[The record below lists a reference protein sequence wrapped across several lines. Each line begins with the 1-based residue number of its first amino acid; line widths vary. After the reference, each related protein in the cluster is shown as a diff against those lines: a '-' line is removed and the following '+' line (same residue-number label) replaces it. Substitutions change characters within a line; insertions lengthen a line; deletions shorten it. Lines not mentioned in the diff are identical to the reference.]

1 MKAKTKLIIGIV
13 LAVVI
18 LAVGLTV
25 TLVVTDNL
33 ERDQQQV
40 VRSASQIETAMSTD
54 LGGKTIVLA
63 EDITV
68 EGDLEMSRLA
78 DLDLNGHTLTVTGTF
93 SVESDSAAEIEIK
106 STDGDKAVSG
116 GTIDAGSVDIN
127 VPKAHVEWSADV
139 RLGSDGTFS
148 VLTSGDSFIFTGR
161 FLSSGTAAASEPTIT
176 ALGGRVDISSQTAD
190 VDYKVN
196 IPSTASDVRVDSG
209 VPSTSS
215 VEVVTSKSVTV
226 SGTVAVTVSEGA
238 SGVAI
243 TADSGSSLTVT
254 GSAAS
259 VNAPSSSVTVA
270 ENSTV
275 GSITAGD
282 VTNNGTVSGSITAS
296 GDVTNV
302 GSVGSVNASGNVT
315 NTGTVS
321 GDVTAGGTLDNGNG
335 ATIGGDVSAGT
346 VTGDTSGIGGDVEIT
361 DITEIAVPELS
372 ATSFVYDGQVKTVSV
387 AENAA
392 YTVTGD
398 TSATNAGSYTVTV
411 TLNDPVNTKWADD
424 YANAARTFAWT
435 IEKATVSGITFE
447 DATIPYDG
455 NAHSLQIGGTLPSGV
470 TVSYSA
476 NSHTAVGT
484 YTVTASFDV
493 GSNYNA
499 IPDMTATLTIT
510 RGTIDVGT
518 AEELTD
524 ALSDSGYSTIRLTA
538 DIEYTNLAAFNT
550 AVQAANGSLTID
562 LNDNTLTLAGTGTI
576 TAQNGFSLTITNGEL
591 VANNNTYTDTC
602 FSAETD
608 SSVTFEDLTVTST
621 GSVLFPRGDAAEV
634 NIINCDITTTGV
646 YVVGTNA
653 GSEENYGVVINISGS
668 TLTAERS
675 DGDTCVV
682 MINVAGELNISDTE
696 IYGQRQGVMVRAG
709 TATLTNVDITVDLKC
724 TFGTDRDTRP
734 FAATTDG
741 GWNTGNEVS
750 YGALVVGNN
759 TASTYNANAVVT
771 MTGGSLTCTTTI
783 DELKNHTNAIYA
795 LRIGG
800 SNNTTSV
807 TLSGTTVSGQVIN
820 YNNTATITG
829 LPADMTVITALVS
842 RADELEKALVN
853 NAYIVLVDD
862 IKADVVIPED
872 TTVTLDLNGYTLTN
886 ESDHTIINNG
896 TLTVVDSS
904 EEKTGVV
911 DNITHAKA
919 ALYNEVGATATLN
932 GGEFTRSEEN
942 GSSSTESGGNSYY
955 AILNHGTMTINA
967 GTKIT
972 QDGHYSSLI
981 DNGWFYPEQNTTKTP
996 SKLIITGGVFDG
1008 GLNTIKNDDW
1018 GVLDISGGTFS
1029 NVTQD
1034 VIMNY
1039 NTVTISGGVF
1049 DASES
1054 NYFVIENINLNTE
1067 SSCGKIT
1074 ITGGKFIGAICATE
1088 GSTFE
1093 ISGNP
1098 DFSEVTQIYV
1108 YSSEQAEMFAD
1119 YSDGVTVI
1127 AYTRTAEDF
1136 KAFIADSNI
1145 DYLFVISNFEL
1156 AEVVEITRDV
1166 TININSGVTITIP
1179 SSLDESCVVLRVN
1192 SGTLTLIG
1200 SGTIDATAAGDKV
1213 VPVAAMGT
1221 KGANE
1226 EIIATGNVIISN
1238 ITIKVD
1244 TAYESCVYA
1253 MYGGIV
1259 TINGGTFINECTD
1272 EYAYGGG
1279 APLTLNVSNSAQVT
1293 DIVVYGGTFQGR
1305 NPALGDDNL
1314 GGNFV
1319 ADGYKVVERTYG
1331 TYEVVAEG
1339 AEVTGDDI
1347 AVVYYYNNGVASK
1360 AEVYTA
1366 AGFTNAFGGGYS
1378 DILLMSDFS
1387 LGETVTVEAGESVTL
1402 DFNGKS
1408 VTYTGTEGL
1417 RPIQN
1422 YGTLTVLNTEGNLIA
1437 EGQGGMEC
1445 INATVYGVFDCLA
1458 GSTTYIYGGY
1468 YETNGSDNAA
1478 VLRIREGAEAT
1489 VYDGSFVCTS
1499 YDAAV
1504 SSDGK
1509 LTIYDGYYYTDS
1521 SNRGNWNY
1529 CVKSNGEFYMYGGTV
1544 IGVQGGIAIFGGS
1557 GEIYDCDVTV
1567 RDNVYE
1573 AAGDTSD
1580 RSFYALY
1587 VAGEATEVT
1596 CLVEGGTFNAHY
1608 RYAAYI
1614 GNSNAG
1620 GDGGLMLDAR
1630 VQINGGTFIGEM
1642 GAIHVD
1648 GTLGTAIIRGGSF
1661 NTDVNEYVVDG
1672 KVCVQNAETEMYDVV
1687 SSDYVIE
1694 TAQDFLDL
1702 QQFNSAI
1709 LAGKSLNV
1717 TLANDIDLND
1727 IDMSDAYSSDIL
1739 VSHFAGTFNGNGHT
1753 IKSNGVPYIFGFA
1766 LNSAEFKNVTI
1777 EFNDT
1782 EITRLVY
1789 RAEYTAI
1796 GRSGNTF
1803 YVEDD
1808 SELVLTYDNV
1818 DYAPS
1823 STNEEYYY
1831 DFGSVGNSALYY
1843 NNNCTLAYAYYDGS
1857 DIDTY
1862 ADSAY
1867 YNTDRTTVLPFKIT
1881 IKNCDVSANFRGAE
1895 HGSGA
1900 AIFLGG
1906 QIYGTY
1912 VDIDTCSYS
1921 GDFVGEYAGIIF
1933 ANESGVSRFLDGDG
1947 NWTESFVTGGIT
1959 YTSHISI
1966 SDVSLTGTLSTLNG
1980 GLTFGNNVTE
1990 GVGSSTAESGELTKM
2005 TADSSLG
2012 ISQNESG
2019 NYVITG
2025 ASTDDGTYSYSLR
2038 LMMGTVNWYYD
2049 ADYTNYYGETSNFT
2063 ITIALD
2069 VDETPIELGY
2079 SEATPLALSQANKI
2093 VASDFS
2099 AWDGTS
2105 EEGYRYA
2112 FVESGDSH
2120 YVIIDFQGQYDGAY
2134 RQFDS
2139 DSGTTTAKIYAFDS
2153 LDRFVA
2159 TATEA

>member
-25 TLVVTDNL
+25 TLVVTGNL

-139 RLGSDGTFS
+139 RLGSDGTFT

-161 FLSSGTAAASEPTIT
+161 FLTSGSNTGTTAAGEAAIT
-176 ALGGRVDISSQTAD
+176 ALGGRVEIASQTAN
-190 VDYKVN
+190 VEYKVN

-215 VEVVTSKSVTV
+215 VEVITSKSVTV

-282 VTNNGTVSGSITAS
+282 VTNNGTVSGSITAT
-296 GDVTNV
+296 GDVVNN
-302 GSVGSVNASGNVT
+302 GSVA
-315 NTGTVS
+315 
-321 GDVTAGGTLDNGNG
+321 GDVTAGGSVTGDGDIGGNVEAGDVTVVEIPTLTSNATYNG
-335 ATIGGDVSAGT
+335 AAQTFTVAATDYYDAVT
-346 VTGDTSGIGGDVEIT
+346 VTGTDADTYTGT
-361 DITEIAVPELS
+361 LS
-372 ATSFVYDGQVKTVSV
+372 LSDK
-387 AENAA
+387 
-392 YTVTGD
+392 
-398 TSATNAGSYTVTV
+398 
-411 TLNDPVNTKWADD
+411 VNTKWSDGTTDD
-424 YANAARTFAWT
+424 KTVTLT
-435 IEKATVSGITFE
+435 IAPKSVAVVWSNMSLTYNGSAQAPTATVDTGITGE
-447 DATIPYDG
+447 TLTLTVAGQQT
-455 NAHSLQIGGTLPSGV
+455 NA
-470 TVSYSA
+470 
-476 NSHTAVGT
+476 GT
-484 YTVTASFDV
+484 YTATASTTNGNYTLTNATTSFTIAPMEITVPTLTKTVAYNGAEQTFTIAATDYYAAVTVRGTNADV
-493 GSNYNA
+493 YTETLALRDKANTVWADGT
-499 IPDMTATLTIT
+499 TADKTVTLTIT

-518 AEELTD
+518 AEELTE

-562 LNDNTLTLAGTGTI
+562 LNDNTLTLTANGTTI
-576 TAQNGFSLTITNGEL
+576 TAQNGFELTIANGEL
-591 VANNNTYTDTC
+591 IANNSTYTKAC

-608 SSVTFEDLTVTST
+608 STITFEDLLVTST
-621 GSVLFPRGDAAEV
+621 GSVLLPRGDAAEI
-634 NIINCDITTTGV
+634 NIIDSNIETTGV

-653 GSEENYGVVINISGS
+653 ATEDNYGVEINIDHS
-668 TLTAERS
+668 TLTTKAD
-675 DGDTCVV
+675 DGDSCVV
-682 MINVAGELNISDTE
+682 MINVAGTLNIKDTD
-696 IYGQRQGVMVRAG
+696 IIGQRQGVIVRAG
-709 TATLTNVDITVDLKC
+709 TATLDNVYIEVDLKY
-724 TFGTDRDTRP
+724 TAGTAHDSNP
-734 FAATTDG
+734 S
-741 GWNTGNEVS
+741 GWLSGNEVA
-750 YGALVVGNN
+750 YGALIVGNN
-759 TASTYNANAVVT
+759 TKSTYNADAIVK
-771 MTGGSLTCTTTI
+771 MTGGGITCTTSVSA
-783 DELKNHTNAIYA
+783 LKGHTNAIYA
-795 LRIGG
+795 VRVGG

-807 TLSGTTVSGQVIN
+807 TLSGTKVSGQVVN

-829 LPADMTVITALVS
+829 LPSGTTVITALVS
-842 RADELEKALVN
+842 SADEFENALAVN
-853 NAYIVLVDD
+853 DSYIVLVDD
-862 IKADVVIPED
+862 INVGVSGSTNHSVIISGIS
-872 TTVTLDLNGYTLTN
+872 VTIDFNG
-886 ESDHTIINNG
+886 HTITNVGAQIAFYVTG
-896 TLTVVDSS
+896 SDTVVNLYDNGDGAGGIYGGS
-904 EEKTGVV
+904 GGNNMALRV
-911 DNITHAKA
+911 DA
-919 ALYNEVGATATLN
+919 GATVNIYGGNYSVGPDASNLGNSCLECGSNAGNGNLN
-932 GGEFTRSEEN
+932 IYGGRFSTEAAYNGWYYVLNLVQTQGADGTITVYGGEF
-942 GSSSTESGGNSYY
+942 
-955 AILNHGTMTINA
+955 
-967 GTKIT
+967 
-972 QDGHYSSLI
+972 
-981 DNGWFYPEQNTTKTP
+981 
-996 SKLIITGGVFDG
+996 V
-1008 GLNTIKNDDW
+1008 
-1018 GVLDISGGTFS
+1018 
-1029 NVTQD
+1029 
-1034 VIMNY
+1034 NY
-1039 NTVTISGGVF
+1039 N
-1049 DASES
+1049 
-1054 NYFVIENINLNTE
+1054 
-1067 SSCGKIT
+1067 
-1074 ITGGKFIGAICATE
+1074 
-1088 GSTFE
+1088 
-1093 ISGNP
+1093 
-1098 DFSEVTQIYV
+1098 
-1108 YSSEQAEMFAD
+1108 
-1119 YSDGVTVI
+1119 
-1127 AYTRTAEDF
+1127 
-1136 KAFIADSNI
+1136 
-1145 DYLFVISNFEL
+1145 
-1156 AEVVEITRDV
+1156 
-1166 TININSGVTITIP
+1166 
-1179 SSLDESCVVLRVN
+1179 
-1192 SGTLTLIG
+1192 
-1200 SGTIDATAAGDKV
+1200 
-1213 VPVAAMGT
+1213 PV
-1221 KGANE
+1221 
-1226 EIIATGNVIISN
+1226 
-1238 ITIKVD
+1238 
-1244 TAYESCVYA
+1244 
-1253 MYGGIV
+1253 
-1259 TINGGTFINECTD
+1259 
-1272 EYAYGGG
+1272 
-1279 APLTLNVSNSAQVT
+1279 
-1293 DIVVYGGTFQGR
+1293 
-1305 NPALGDDNL
+1305 LGDDNL

-1319 ADGYKVVERTYG
+1319 ADGYKVIERTDG
-1331 TYEVVAEG
+1331 TYEVVAEE

-1347 AVVYYYNNGVASK
+1347 AAIYYYNNGVASK
-1360 AEVYTA
+1360 AEVYA
-1366 AGFTNAFGGGYS
+1366 ASGLTNAIGGGYS
-1378 DILLMSDFS
+1378 DIVLMSDFS

-1422 YGTLTVLNTEGNLIA
+1422 YGTLTVINTEENLT
-1437 EGQGGMEC
+1437 EKGQGGMEC
-1445 INATVYGVFDCLA
+1445 INETVYGVFDCWE
-1458 GSTTYIYGGY
+1458 GSTTNIYGGY

-1478 VLRIREGAEAT
+1478 VLRIREGAEVT
-1489 VYDGSFVCTS
+1489 VYNGSFVCTG

-1573 AAGDTSD
+1573 AGDDTSD

-1596 CLVEGGTFNAHY
+1596 CLVEGGSFNAHY
-1608 RYAAYI
+1608 RYAANI

-1630 VQINGGTFIGEM
+1630 IKINGGTFIGEM

-1727 IDMSDAYSSDIL
+1727 IDMSDAYSSSIL

-1766 LNSAEFKNVTI
+1766 LNNAEFKNVTV

-1789 RAEYTAI
+1789 RSEYTAI
-1796 GRSGNTF
+1796 DRSGNTF

-1823 STNEEYYY
+1823 STNGEYYY

-1933 ANESGVSRFLDGDG
+1933 ANASGVSGFLDGDG
-1947 NWTESFVTGGIT
+1947 DWTESFVTGGIT

-1990 GVGSSTAESGELTKM
+1990 GVGSSTAESGELTNM

-2069 VDETPIELGY
+2069 IDETPIELGY
-2079 SEATPLALSQANKI
+2079 SKATPLALSQAIDKEI

-2099 AWDGTS
+2099 EWDGTS

-2112 FVESGDSH
+2112 FVESGDNH
-2120 YVIIDFQGQYDGAY
+2120 YVIIDFQGQYDSAY
-2134 RQFDS
+2134 RQFDN
-2139 DSGTTTAKIYAFDS
+2139 DSGTTTAKIYAFDN

>member
-25 TLVVTDNL
+25 TLVVTGNL

-139 RLGSDGTFS
+139 RLGSDGTFT

-161 FLSSGTAAASEPTIT
+161 FLTSGSNTGTTAAGEAAIT
-176 ALGGRVDISSQTAD
+176 ALGGRVEIASQTAN
-190 VDYKVN
+190 VEYKVN

-215 VEVVTSKSVTV
+215 VEVITSKSVTV

-282 VTNNGTVSGSITAS
+282 VTNNGTVSGSITAT
-296 GDVTNV
+296 GDVVNN
-302 GSVGSVNASGNVT
+302 GSVA
-315 NTGTVS
+315 
-321 GDVTAGGTLDNGNG
+321 GDVTAGGSVTGDGDIGGNVEAGDVTVVEIPTLTSNATYNG
-335 ATIGGDVSAGT
+335 AAQTFTVAATDYYDAVT
-346 VTGDTSGIGGDVEIT
+346 VTGTDADTYTGT
-361 DITEIAVPELS
+361 LS
-372 ATSFVYDGQVKTVSV
+372 LSDK
-387 AENAA
+387 
-392 YTVTGD
+392 
-398 TSATNAGSYTVTV
+398 
-411 TLNDPVNTKWADD
+411 VNTKWSDGTTDD
-424 YANAARTFAWT
+424 KTVTLT
-435 IEKATVSGITFE
+435 IAPKSVAVVWSNMSLTYNGSAQAPTATVDTGITGE
-447 DATIPYDG
+447 TLTLTVAGQQT
-455 NAHSLQIGGTLPSGV
+455 NA
-470 TVSYSA
+470 
-476 NSHTAVGT
+476 GT
-484 YTVTASFDV
+484 YTATASTTNGNYTLTNATTSFTIAPMEITVPTLTKTVAYNGAEQTFTIAATDYYAAVTVRGTNADV
-493 GSNYNA
+493 YTETLALRDKANTVWADGT
-499 IPDMTATLTIT
+499 TADKTVTLTIT

-518 AEELTD
+518 AEELTE

-562 LNDNTLTLAGTGTI
+562 LNDNTLTLTANGTTI
-576 TAQNGFSLTITNGEL
+576 TAQNGFELTIANGEL
-591 VANNNTYTDTC
+591 IANNSTYTKAC

-608 SSVTFEDLTVTST
+608 STITFEDLLVTST
-621 GSVLFPRGDAAEV
+621 GSVLLPRGDAAEI
-634 NIINCDITTTGV
+634 NIIDSNIETTGV

-653 GSEENYGVVINISGS
+653 ATEDNYGVEINIDHS
-668 TLTAERS
+668 TLTTKAD
-675 DGDTCVV
+675 DGDSCVV
-682 MINVAGELNISDTE
+682 MINVAGTLNIKDTD
-696 IYGQRQGVMVRAG
+696 IIGQRQGVIVRAG
-709 TATLTNVDITVDLKC
+709 TATLDNVYIEVDLKY
-724 TFGTDRDTRP
+724 TAGTAHDSNP
-734 FAATTDG
+734 S
-741 GWNTGNEVS
+741 GWLSGNEVA
-750 YGALVVGNN
+750 YGALIVGNN
-759 TASTYNANAVVT
+759 TKSTYNADAIVK
-771 MTGGSLTCTTTI
+771 MTGGGITCTTSVSA
-783 DELKNHTNAIYA
+783 LKGHTNAIYA
-795 LRIGG
+795 VRVGG

-807 TLSGTTVSGQVIN
+807 TLSGTKVSGQVVN

-829 LPADMTVITALVS
+829 LPSGTTVITALVS
-842 RADELEKALVN
+842 SADEFENALAVN
-853 NAYIVLVDD
+853 DSYIVLVDD
-862 IKADVVIPED
+862 INVGVSGSTNHSVIISGIS
-872 TTVTLDLNGYTLTN
+872 VTIDFNG
-886 ESDHTIINNG
+886 HTITNVGAQIAFYVTG
-896 TLTVVDSS
+896 SDTVVNLYDNGDGAGGIYGGS
-904 EEKTGVV
+904 GGNNMALRV
-911 DNITHAKA
+911 DA
-919 ALYNEVGATATLN
+919 GATVNIYGGNYSVGPDASNLGNSCLECGSNAGNGNLN
-932 GGEFTRSEEN
+932 IYGGRFSTEAAYNGWYYVLNLVQTQGADGTITVYGGEF
-942 GSSSTESGGNSYY
+942 
-955 AILNHGTMTINA
+955 
-967 GTKIT
+967 
-972 QDGHYSSLI
+972 
-981 DNGWFYPEQNTTKTP
+981 
-996 SKLIITGGVFDG
+996 V
-1008 GLNTIKNDDW
+1008 
-1018 GVLDISGGTFS
+1018 
-1029 NVTQD
+1029 
-1034 VIMNY
+1034 NY
-1039 NTVTISGGVF
+1039 N
-1049 DASES
+1049 
-1054 NYFVIENINLNTE
+1054 
-1067 SSCGKIT
+1067 
-1074 ITGGKFIGAICATE
+1074 
-1088 GSTFE
+1088 
-1093 ISGNP
+1093 
-1098 DFSEVTQIYV
+1098 
-1108 YSSEQAEMFAD
+1108 
-1119 YSDGVTVI
+1119 
-1127 AYTRTAEDF
+1127 
-1136 KAFIADSNI
+1136 
-1145 DYLFVISNFEL
+1145 
-1156 AEVVEITRDV
+1156 
-1166 TININSGVTITIP
+1166 
-1179 SSLDESCVVLRVN
+1179 
-1192 SGTLTLIG
+1192 
-1200 SGTIDATAAGDKV
+1200 
-1213 VPVAAMGT
+1213 PV
-1221 KGANE
+1221 
-1226 EIIATGNVIISN
+1226 
-1238 ITIKVD
+1238 
-1244 TAYESCVYA
+1244 
-1253 MYGGIV
+1253 
-1259 TINGGTFINECTD
+1259 
-1272 EYAYGGG
+1272 
-1279 APLTLNVSNSAQVT
+1279 
-1293 DIVVYGGTFQGR
+1293 
-1305 NPALGDDNL
+1305 LGDDNL

-1319 ADGYKVVERTYG
+1319 ADGYKVIERTDG
-1331 TYEVVAEG
+1331 TYEVVAEE

-1347 AVVYYYNNGVASK
+1347 AAIYYYNNGVDSK
-1360 AEVYTA
+1360 AEVYA
-1366 AGFTNAFGGGYS
+1366 ASGLTNAIGGGYS
-1378 DILLMSDFS
+1378 DIVLMSDFS

-1422 YGTLTVLNTEGNLIA
+1422 YGTLTVINTEENLT
-1437 EGQGGMEC
+1437 EKGQGGMEC
-1445 INATVYGVFDCLA
+1445 INETVYGVFDCWE
-1458 GSTTYIYGGY
+1458 GSTTNIYGGY

-1478 VLRIREGAEAT
+1478 VLRIREGAEVT
-1489 VYDGSFVCTS
+1489 VYNGSFVCTG

-1573 AAGDTSD
+1573 AGDDTSD

-1596 CLVEGGTFNAHY
+1596 CLVEGGSFNAHY
-1608 RYAAYI
+1608 RYAANI

-1630 VQINGGTFIGEM
+1630 IKINGGTFIGEM

-1727 IDMSDAYSSDIL
+1727 IDMSDAYSSSIL

-1766 LNSAEFKNVTI
+1766 LNNAEFKNVTV

-1789 RAEYTAI
+1789 RSEYTAI
-1796 GRSGNTF
+1796 DRSGNTF

-1823 STNEEYYY
+1823 STNGEYYY

-1933 ANESGVSRFLDGDG
+1933 ANASGVSGFLDGDG
-1947 NWTESFVTGGIT
+1947 DWTESFVTGGIT

-1990 GVGSSTAESGELTKM
+1990 GVGSSTAESGELTNM

-2069 VDETPIELGY
+2069 IDETPIELGY
-2079 SEATPLALSQANKI
+2079 SKATPLALSQAIDKEI

-2099 AWDGTS
+2099 EWDGTS

-2112 FVESGDSH
+2112 FVESGDNH
-2120 YVIIDFQGQYDGAY
+2120 YVIIDFQGQYDSAY
-2134 RQFDS
+2134 RQFDN
-2139 DSGTTTAKIYAFDS
+2139 DSGTTTAKIYAFDN

>member
-25 TLVVTDNL
+25 TLVVTGNL

-139 RLGSDGTFS
+139 RLGSDGTFT

-176 ALGGRVDISSQTAD
+176 ALGGRVDISSQTAN
-190 VDYKVN
+190 VEYKVN

-215 VEVVTSKSVTV
+215 VEVITSKSVTV

-238 SGVAI
+238 TGVAI

-275 GSITAGD
+275 GSLTAGD

-562 LNDNTLTLAGTGTI
+562 LNDNTLTLTANGTTI
-576 TAQNGFSLTITNGEL
+576 TAQNGFELTIANGEL
-591 VANNNTYTDTC
+591 IANNSTYTKAC

-608 SSVTFEDLTVTST
+608 STITFEDLLVTST
-621 GSVLFPRGDAAEV
+621 GSVLLPRGDAAEI
-634 NIINCDITTTGV
+634 NIIDSNIETTGV

-653 GSEENYGVVINISGS
+653 ATEDNYGVEINIDHS
-668 TLTAERS
+668 TLTTKAD
-675 DGDTCVV
+675 DGDSCVV
-682 MINVAGELNISDTE
+682 MINVAGTLNIKDTD
-696 IYGQRQGVMVRAG
+696 IIGQRQGVIVRAG
-709 TATLTNVDITVDLKC
+709 TATLDNVYIEVDLKY
-724 TFGTDRDTRP
+724 TAGTAHDSNP
-734 FAATTDG
+734 S
-741 GWNTGNEVS
+741 GWLSGNEVA
-750 YGALVVGNN
+750 YGALIVGNN
-759 TASTYNANAVVT
+759 TKSTYNADAIVK
-771 MTGGSLTCTTTI
+771 MTGGGITCTTSVSA
-783 DELKNHTNAIYA
+783 LKGHTNAIYA
-795 LRIGG
+795 VRVGG

-807 TLSGTTVSGQVIN
+807 TLSGTKVSGQVVN

-829 LPADMTVITALVS
+829 LPSGTTVITALVS
-842 RADELEKALVN
+842 SADEFENALAVN
-853 NAYIVLVDD
+853 DSYIVLVDD
-862 IKADVVIPED
+862 INVGVSGSTNHSVIISGIS
-872 TTVTLDLNGYTLTN
+872 VTIDFNG
-886 ESDHTIINNG
+886 HTITNVGAQIAFYVTG
-896 TLTVVDSS
+896 SDTVVNLYDNGDGAGGIYGGS
-904 EEKTGVV
+904 GGNNMALRV
-911 DNITHAKA
+911 DA
-919 ALYNEVGATATLN
+919 GATVNIYGGNYSVGPDASNLGNSCLECGSNAGNGNLN
-932 GGEFTRSEEN
+932 IYGGRFSTEAAYNGWYYVLNLVQTQGADGTITVYGGEF
-942 GSSSTESGGNSYY
+942 
-955 AILNHGTMTINA
+955 
-967 GTKIT
+967 
-972 QDGHYSSLI
+972 
-981 DNGWFYPEQNTTKTP
+981 
-996 SKLIITGGVFDG
+996 V
-1008 GLNTIKNDDW
+1008 
-1018 GVLDISGGTFS
+1018 
-1029 NVTQD
+1029 
-1034 VIMNY
+1034 NY
-1039 NTVTISGGVF
+1039 
-1049 DASES
+1049 
-1054 NYFVIENINLNTE
+1054 
-1067 SSCGKIT
+1067 
-1074 ITGGKFIGAICATE
+1074 
-1088 GSTFE
+1088 
-1093 ISGNP
+1093 
-1098 DFSEVTQIYV
+1098 
-1108 YSSEQAEMFAD
+1108 
-1119 YSDGVTVI
+1119 
-1127 AYTRTAEDF
+1127 
-1136 KAFIADSNI
+1136 
-1145 DYLFVISNFEL
+1145 
-1156 AEVVEITRDV
+1156 
-1166 TININSGVTITIP
+1166 
-1179 SSLDESCVVLRVN
+1179 
-1192 SGTLTLIG
+1192 
-1200 SGTIDATAAGDKV
+1200 
-1213 VPVAAMGT
+1213 
-1221 KGANE
+1221 
-1226 EIIATGNVIISN
+1226 
-1238 ITIKVD
+1238 
-1244 TAYESCVYA
+1244 
-1253 MYGGIV
+1253 
-1259 TINGGTFINECTD
+1259 
-1272 EYAYGGG
+1272 
-1279 APLTLNVSNSAQVT
+1279 
-1293 DIVVYGGTFQGR
+1293 

-1319 ADGYKVVERTYG
+1319 ADGYKVVERTDG
-1331 TYEVVAEG
+1331 TYEVVAEE

-1347 AVVYYYNNGVASK
+1347 VAVYYYDNGVASK
-1360 AEVYTA
+1360 AEVYA
-1366 AGFTNAFGGGYS
+1366 ASGLTNAIGGGYS
-1378 DILLMSDFS
+1378 DIVLMADFS
-1387 LGETVTVEAGESVTL
+1387 LGETVTVEADDSVTL

-1408 VTYTGTEGL
+1408 VTYTGTAGL

-1422 YGTLTVLNTEGNLIA
+1422 YGTLTVLNTEDNLTE

-1445 INATVYGVFDCLA
+1445 IYETVYGVFDCLA

-1468 YETNGSDNAA
+1468 YETNGSDSAA

-1489 VYDGSFVCTS
+1489 VYDGSFVCS
-1499 YDAAV
+1499 GYDAAV

-1521 SNRGNWNY
+1521 SNRGNFNY
-1529 CVKSNGEFYMYGGTV
+1529 CVKSGGEFYMYGGTV

-1557 GEIYDCDVTV
+1557 GKIYDCDVTV
-1567 RDNVYE
+1567 RDNVHE
-1573 AAGDTSD
+1573 ADPSETD

-1587 VAGEATEVT
+1587 VAGEVTEVT

-1630 VQINGGTFIGEM
+1630 IQINGGTFIGEM

-1661 NTDVNEYVVDG
+1661 NTDVNEYVADG
-1672 KVCVQNAETEMYDVV
+1672 KVCVQNTETEMYDVV
-1687 SSDYVIE
+1687 LSDYVIE

-1717 TLANDIDLND
+1717 TLANDIDLNN

-1789 RAEYTAI
+1789 RSEYTAI

-1933 ANESGVSRFLDGDG
+1933 ANASGVSGFLDGDG
-1947 NWTESFVTGGIT
+1947 DWNGSFVTGGIT
-1959 YTSHISI
+1959 YTSNISI

-1980 GLTFGNNVTE
+1980 GFTFGNNVTE
-1990 GVGSSTAESGELTKM
+1990 GVGSSTAESGELTNM

-2069 VDETPIELGY
+2069 IDETPIELGY
-2079 SEATPLALSQANKI
+2079 SKATPLALSQAIDKEI

-2099 AWDGTS
+2099 EWDGTS

-2120 YVIIDFQGQYDGAY
+2120 YVIIDFQGQYGDAY

-2159 TATEA
+2159 TATEV

>member
-25 TLVVTDNL
+25 TLVVTGNL

-139 RLGSDGTFS
+139 RLGSDGTFT

-161 FLSSGTAAASEPTIT
+161 FLTSGSNTGTTAAGEAAIT
-176 ALGGRVDISSQTAD
+176 ALGGRVEIASQTAN
-190 VDYKVN
+190 VEYKVN

-215 VEVVTSKSVTV
+215 VEVITSKSVTV

-282 VTNNGTVSGSITAS
+282 VTNNGTVSGSITAT
-296 GDVTNV
+296 GDVVNN
-302 GSVGSVNASGNVT
+302 GSVA
-315 NTGTVS
+315 
-321 GDVTAGGTLDNGNG
+321 GDVTAGGSVTGDGSIGGKVEAGDVTVVEIPTLTSNATYNG
-335 ATIGGDVSAGT
+335 AAQTFTVAATDYYDAVT
-346 VTGDTSGIGGDVEIT
+346 VTGTDADTYTGT
-361 DITEIAVPELS
+361 LS
-372 ATSFVYDGQVKTVSV
+372 LSDK
-387 AENAA
+387 
-392 YTVTGD
+392 
-398 TSATNAGSYTVTV
+398 
-411 TLNDPVNTKWADD
+411 VNTKWSDGTTADKTVTLTIAPKSVAVVWSNKSLTYTGSAQAPAATVD
-424 YANAARTFAWT
+424 TGITGETLALTVTGGQTNAGTYTATASTTNGNYTLTNATTSFT
-435 IEKATVSGITFE
+435 IAKATYDMSDISFTDLTV
-447 DATIPYDG
+447 PYDG
-455 NAHSLQIGGTLPSGV
+455 EAHTITISGTLPSGV
-470 TVSYSA
+470 SVSYTT
-476 NSHTAVGT
+476 NSYTDVGT
-484 YTVTASFDV
+484 YTVTASFTGD
-493 GSNYNA
+493 SQNYNA
-499 IPDMTATLTIT
+499 IPNKTATLTIT
-510 RGTIDVGT
+510 SSTATATT
-518 AEELTD
+518 AEQLKSYVANANYGTVI
-524 ALSDSGYSTIRLTA
+524 LGA
-538 DIEYTNLAAFNT
+538 DIAADVEIAENR
-550 AVQAANGSLTID
+550 TIILD
-562 LNDNTLTLAGTGTI
+562 LNGH
-576 TAQNGFSLTITNGEL
+576 
-591 VANNNTYTDTC
+591 
-602 FSAETD
+602 
-608 SSVTFEDLTVTST
+608 
-621 GSVLFPRGDAAEV
+621 
-634 NIINCDITTTGV
+634 
-646 YVVGTNA
+646 
-653 GSEENYGVVINISGS
+653 
-668 TLTAERS
+668 
-675 DGDTCVV
+675 
-682 MINVAGELNISDTE
+682 
-696 IYGQRQGVMVRAG
+696 
-709 TATLTNVDITVDLKC
+709 TLTNVS
-724 TFGTDRDTRP
+724 
-734 FAATTDG
+734 A
-741 GWNTGNEVS
+741 
-750 YGALVVGNN
+750 
-759 TASTYNANAVVT
+759 
-771 MTGGSLTCTTTI
+771 
-783 DELKNHTNAIYA
+783 
-795 LRIGG
+795 
-800 SNNTTSV
+800 
-807 TLSGTTVSGQVIN
+807 
-820 YNNTATITG
+820 
-829 LPADMTVITALVS
+829 
-842 RADELEKALVN
+842 
-853 NAYIVLVDD
+853 
-862 IKADVVIPED
+862 
-872 TTVTLDLNGYTLTN
+872 
-886 ESDHTIINNG
+886 HTIYNNG
-896 TLTVVDSS
+896 TLTVIDSS
-904 EEKTGVV
+904 EAKTGVV

-932 GGEFTRSEEN
+932 GGEFTRSKEN

-967 GTKIT
+967 GTKVT
-972 QDGHYSSLI
+972 QNGHYSSLLE
-981 DNGWFYPEQNTTKTP
+981 NGWYDGSENTDETASVLT
-996 SKLIITGGVFDG
+996 INGGEFTG

-1018 GVLDISGGTFS
+1018 GVLTINDGEFSNMTQSVVLNWNVAEINGGTFTVS
-1029 NVTQD
+1029 EDAEQFAFILNGYINDTMDRGVLTVSADVTFNGSASIFAQMGGSKNAGTITVNSEEHLNAALEVSSVTIILGTDMTVNAVIEKGVTVTLDLNGHTLTSDVEDVATIHNYGTLTIIDTVGGGVITRGTNTTWYVIANDGVMTLDGEFTVENRNAADPSSVINNNVAYGTNVTPAQLTIND
-1034 VIMNY
+1034 GTYYSASSNAVKNDEYGVLTIDGGTFETSIATHVAVQNWATMTIDGGEFTGPGQAVSVMAY
-1039 NTVTISGGVF
+1039 EGQTNTT
-1049 DASES
+1049 
-1054 NYFVIENINLNTE
+1054 
-1067 SSCGKIT
+1067 T
-1074 ITGGKFIGAICATE
+1074 ITGGTFGTPTSVYLRNGYGSSYAKGTINLTITGGTFNGILTTHASDTLLATDKIDLSGFDGEVVIYANSESSLKAAVAIDNASVKLSGDITLTE
-1088 GSTFE
+1088 
-1093 ISGNP
+1093 
-1098 DFSEVTQIYV
+1098 VL
-1108 YSSEQAEMFAD
+1108 
-1119 YSDGVTVI
+1119 
-1127 AYTRTAEDF
+1127 
-1136 KAFIADSNI
+1136 NI
-1145 DYLFVISNFEL
+1145 DNTVVLNLNDHTIK
-1156 AEVVEITRDV
+1156 VEIPNVSVENGAVAIRANEGGKL
-1166 TININSGVTITIP
+1166 TINGN
-1179 SSLDESCVVLRVN
+1179 
-1192 SGTLTLIG
+1192 
-1200 SGTIDATAAGDKV
+1200 GTIDARPPEGEEYANNDYL
-1213 VPVAAMGT
+1213 VAVGAMRNG
-1221 KGANE
+1221 GY
-1226 EIIATGNVIISN
+1226 
-1238 ITIKVD
+1238 ITINEGVTIIVD
-1244 TAYESCVYA
+1244 TPRESCVYV
-1253 MYGGIV
+1253 MNGGIV

-1272 EYAYGGG
+1272 DYAYGGG

-1305 NPALGDDNL
+1305 NPARGDDKL

-1319 ADGYKVVERTYG
+1319 ADGYKVVERTDG
-1331 TYEVVAEG
+1331 TYEVVAEE

-1347 AVVYYYNNGVASK
+1347 AAIYYYNNGVASK

-1933 ANESGVSRFLDGDG
+1933 ANASGVSGFLDGDG
-1947 NWTESFVTGGIT
+1947 DWNGSFVTGGIT
-1959 YTSHISI
+1959 YTSNISI

-1990 GVGSSTAESGELTKM
+1990 GVGSSTAESGELTNM

-2069 VDETPIELGY
+2069 IDETPIELGY
-2079 SEATPLALSQANKI
+2079 SEATPLALSQANEI

-2099 AWDGTS
+2099 DWNGIS

-2120 YVIIDFQGQYDGAY
+2120 YVIIDFQGQYGDAY

-2159 TATEA
+2159 TATEV